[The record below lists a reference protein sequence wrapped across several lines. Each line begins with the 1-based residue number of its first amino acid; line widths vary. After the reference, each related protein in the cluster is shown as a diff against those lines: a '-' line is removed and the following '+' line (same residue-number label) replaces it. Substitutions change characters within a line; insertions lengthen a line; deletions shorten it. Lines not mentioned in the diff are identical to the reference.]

1 MRRLCR
7 KFTKNRKD
15 SGWIPK
21 ALLLGL
27 ATLAGSD
34 VALAKT
40 EELKWTHFGLRPLGM
55 GNAYVAVADDF
66 NALFYNP
73 AGLARLKEWDG
84 EFLNPSL
91 EISSNTTSFASDMQK
106 LAGSSSGGTEATLD
120 LLEKQT
126 GKNHHF
132 AIGLTPHLI
141 FKGFGFGL
149 GLELATSAAFHREI
163 SVDLDA
169 GPRAILPIAFALNF
183 LEDRLSIGAG
193 VKFVMRGG
201 VNREF
206 SINDIQAFSKS
217 DESSSGGSETKLED
231 FVEGGSGVGADLG
244 LLFTPIKTMEPTLGL
259 SITDFG
265 GTPYQKAN
273 VGGSSTAAPPIR
285 LPSVN
290 TGFSIKPVQGG
301 RSYVLCSVDAHA
313 INQPAHY
320 SKKFNMGLEWGYGQI
335 IKLQTGLH
343 QGELTGGMQFDVGL
357 LNLRFVTYAEQL
369 GPIAGQDDNLRDRR
383 YALQLKLLI

>member
-1 MRRLCR
+1 MVGLNIGR
-7 KFTKNRKD
+7 TK
-15 SGWIPK
+15 K
-21 ALLLGL
+21 ALIIGI
-27 ATLAGSD
+27 AVLAGSE
-34 VALAKT
+34 VALAKR
-40 EELKWTHFGLRPLGM
+40 EEMKWTHFGVRPLGM

-84 EFLNPSL
+84 EFLNPTL

-106 LAGSSSGGTEATLD
+106 LSGSSAGGTEATLE

-132 AIGLTPHLI
+132 ALGLTPHLI
-141 FKGFGFGL
+141 FKGFGIGIGIEF
-149 GLELATSAAFHREI
+149 ATSASFHREI
-163 SVDLDA
+163 AVDLDA
-169 GPRAILPIAFALNF
+169 GPRIIAPIAVAFNM
-183 LEDRLSIGAG
+183 LEDRLSLGAG
-193 VKFVMRGG
+193 VKFAMRGG

-206 SINDIQAFSKS
+206 SINDIQTFSASKS
-217 DESSSGGSETKLED
+217 EDGGSEAKLDD
-231 FVEGGSGVGADLG
+231 FVEGGSGVGADFG

-265 GTPYQKAN
+265 GTPYKKAN
-273 VGGSSTAAPPIR
+273 VGGSSTAAPDIR

-290 TGFSIKPVQGG
+290 TGFSIKPIQSG
-301 RSYVLCSVDAHA
+301 RSYVLCAIDAHS
-313 INQPAHY
+313 INQPHHY

-335 IKLQTGLH
+335 IKVQTGLH
-343 QGELTGGMQFDVGL
+343 QGELTGGFQFDVGL
-357 LNLRFVTYAEQL
+357 LSLRMVSYAEQL